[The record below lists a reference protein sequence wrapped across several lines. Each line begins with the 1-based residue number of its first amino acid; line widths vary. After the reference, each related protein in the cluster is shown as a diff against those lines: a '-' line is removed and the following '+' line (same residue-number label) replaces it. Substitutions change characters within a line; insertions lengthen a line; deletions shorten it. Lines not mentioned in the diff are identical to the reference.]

1 MCQRRHAARRH
12 SCKGLICLASN
23 RIIPDVAW
31 GIHALGGDMPDRD
44 ALDAKTARVRPA
56 GGAKAFWLPF
66 FDGTILDAFFYKAE
80 NEDRLRG
87 LYREFNGFH
96 ELEQRETKTKRI
108 EAYADILRDDET
120 RRNLEEKMNMYFND
134 TVEMFPYARR
144 NLSRDKGV
152 TDLRIF
158 NPDAYFKVVIAMIQR
173 RFPGGTDGKIGDQ
186 DVRDMTTC
194 LRVLYKEDLWNLIRR
209 RRSDAWG
216 RMWAGLLWMAFN
228 AIIFPLILE
237 LMPRLYPGIEP
248 AIAIGCVGALTLL
261 GLLSMVWGVFAHRDF
276 LRQIRITYES
286 ALKTSASNLRNALH
300 ARLTESVSLIS
311 QIMARIDREKWD
323 LKAEDRLKEWPD
335 KVTHWSK
342 LAFWLAARVEA
353 MEEFIQAEMWLIRRT
368 HFGLRHVAGLIS
380 FGLYATLV
388 LLVAGLITL
397 VVFILPQIG
406 VGATTLWVTAASLL
420 SLAVGNLLLGLAT
433 ILNAQ
438 NYALPEIELQ
448 DILQMHLI
456 MGHKDTKLHDEIAE
470 LIKREKISILHDE
483 DLQKGPK
490 PRT

>member
-1 MCQRRHAARRH
+1 MTEQYSR
-12 SCKGLICLASN
+12 S
-23 RIIPDVAW
+23 
-31 GIHALGGDMPDRD
+31 
-44 ALDAKTARVRPA
+44 
-56 GGAKAFWLPF
+56 AKARKPRREGGLKAFLLPF

-80 NEDRLRG
+80 NEDRLRP

-134 TVEMFPYARR
+134 TVEMFPYERR
-144 NLSRDKGV
+144 SLTRDKSI

-158 NPDAYFKVVIAMIQR
+158 NPDAYFKIVIAMIQR
-173 RFPGGTDGKIGDQ
+173 RFPGGADGKIGDQ
-186 DVRDMTTC
+186 DVRDITTC
-194 LRVLYKEDLWNLIRR
+194 LRVLYKEDLWSLIRR
-209 RRSDAWG
+209 RRADAWG
-216 RMWAGLLWMAFN
+216 RMWGGFLWLVCGAVLS
-228 AIIFPLILE
+228 PLMLE
-237 LMPRLYPGIEP
+237 LLPHFDTGFHPVAFVGIFT
-248 AIAIGCVGALTLL
+248 VL
-261 GLLSMVWGVFAHRDF
+261 GLVFMTLGIVAHRDY

-353 MEEFIQAEMWLIRRT
+353 MEEFIQAEMWIIRRT

-380 FGLYATLV
+380 FGLY
-388 LLVAGLITL
+388 VAL
-397 VVFILPQIG
+397 VVLVSGCLAAAAFILPQTGIG
-406 VGATTLWVTAASLL
+406 TDTLLLTATSLL
-420 SLAVGNLLLGLAT
+420 CLALGNLIFGLIT

-490 PRT
+490 PRN